1 MYQLNNCPGGVMVA
15 TLVLEASAEMRA
27 SSSLALGTNR
37 YDKYKYGWSAA
48 TRSKLRT
55 NVSVASKAV

>member
-1 MYQLNNCPGGVMVA
+1 MVA

-37 YDKYKYGWSAA
+37 YDKHKHGW
-48 TRSKLRT
+48 
-55 NVSVASKAV
+55 